1 MGLALIVQDGD
12 EETLLLYSICVNFRA
27 AQFLNMALLE
37 ESDREVSQKLRIAAE
52 KYRSSAEMALSSIRL
67 MTPPSVAL
75 LQAQLCGVCINLFL

>member
-27 AQFLNMALLE
+27 FQFLNMALLE

-67 MTPPSVAL
+67 MNHSSVVL